1 MRKIPISI
9 GDEAPDVALG
19 DEALETTAKRADAAG
34 VDELDDADGVR
45 GGMGGFGQ
53 GVGDGVEGE
62 VGVIGWIG
70 GVVAG
75 VDDGDEESAR
85 VEDAGQLKHRVDV
98 ALEWKREY
106 Y

>member
-9 GDEAPDVALG
+9 GDEALDVALG
-19 DEALETTAKRADAAG
+19 DEALEAMAKRVDTAG
-34 VDELDDADGVR
+34 VDEFDDADRV
-45 GGMGGFGQ
+45 GGGIGGFGQ

-70 GVVAG
+70 GIVAG
-75 VDDGDEESAR
+75 VDDGDEESTR
-85 VEDAGQLKHRVDV
+85 VEDACQLKHRVYV
-98 ALEWKREY
+98 ALKWKREY